1 MKYVQVVQWSVEG
14 DSIRFEM
21 FGEDQNTHHFE
32 VSAACAGAL
41 AAALTAEV
49 QKLDVQ
55 SEDHQLI
62 RPTGVQTG
70 KTDKGEPMLF
80 MTLKGGAELPL
91 VFGLDSLGVLISEL
105 ENLRKHIGAD
115 SQVRWR

>member
-1 MKYVQVVQWSVEG
+1 MKYVRVVQWSVEN

-32 VSAACAGAL
+32 VSAACAGVLVAAL
-41 AAALTAEV
+41 AAEV
-49 QKLDVQ
+49 QKLDVE
-55 SEDHQLI
+55 SKDHQLI

-70 KTDKGEPMLF
+70 KTDQGEPMLF
-80 MTLKGGAELPL
+80 MTLKGGVELPL
-91 VFGLDSLGVLISEL
+91 VFGVDSLGVLISEL
-105 ENLRKHIGAD
+105 EKLRTNIGAE